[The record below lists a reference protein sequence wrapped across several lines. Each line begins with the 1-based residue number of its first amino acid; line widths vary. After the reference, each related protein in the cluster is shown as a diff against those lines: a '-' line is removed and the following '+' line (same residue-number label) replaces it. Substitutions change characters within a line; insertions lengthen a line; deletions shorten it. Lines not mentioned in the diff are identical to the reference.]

1 MKKEDSK
8 KNQNPVINPP
18 DIAIALAYDG
28 ESAPKVLAKG
38 QGNVA
43 DKIIEMAEENDIPL
57 QTDSA
62 LSELLCH
69 VPTGEEIPESLYL
82 AVAKVLAFTY
92 MLTGNFDKIPKKKNN
107 QP

>member
-43 DKIIEMAEENDIPL
+43 DKIIEMAEENDIVIVAGKGHEDYQL
-57 QTDSA
+57 FADKTIHFSD
-62 LSELLCH
+62 
-69 VPTGEEIPESLYL
+69 EEVIKE
-82 AVAKVLAFTY
+82 AIKQNV
-92 MLTGNFDKIPKKKNN
+92 
-107 QP
+107 